1 MAIFNSYVKL
11 PECTTKQIS
20 QLPTSSPRLRRD
32 ASTALPRAIARGG
45 RDAAGAAAAAA
56 VAGLGGVAGGLA
68 LRVATCGS
76 MGSFTNGHPP
86 KKKQNITMN
95 HYITH
100 H

>member
-1 MAIFNSYVKL
+1 MLNYQSVPQNKSANS
-11 PECTTKQIS
+11 PHH
-20 QLPTSSPRLRRD
+20 PPRLRRD

-86 KKKQNITMN
+86 QKKNRKSPWIIILLIIN
-95 HYITH
+95 HH
-100 H
+100 

>member
-1 MAIFNSYVKL
+1 MLNYQSVPQNKSANS
-11 PECTTKQIS
+11 PHH
-20 QLPTSSPRLRRD
+20 PPRLRRD

-68 LRVATCGS
+68 LRVATCRWIPWGVS
-76 MGSFTNGHPP
+76 PMEFPP
-86 KKKQNITMN
+86 QKKDQKITIH

>member
-1 MAIFNSYVKL
+1 MLNYQSVPQNKSANS
-11 PECTTKQIS
+11 PHH
-20 QLPTSSPRLRRD
+20 PPRLRRD

-45 RDAAGAAAAAA
+45 RDAAGAAA

-86 KKKQNITMN
+86 KKNRKSP
-95 HYITH
+95 
-100 H
+100 